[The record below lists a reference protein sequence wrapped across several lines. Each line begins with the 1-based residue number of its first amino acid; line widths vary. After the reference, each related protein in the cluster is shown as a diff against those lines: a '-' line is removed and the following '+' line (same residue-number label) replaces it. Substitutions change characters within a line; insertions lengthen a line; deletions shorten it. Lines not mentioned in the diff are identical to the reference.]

1 MARTAADLLIENVI
15 DWGVD
20 VVFGLPG
27 DRLNGIRYF

>member
-20 VVFGLPG
+20 VVFGLSG
-27 DRLNGIRYF
+27 DRTAGIGCS